1 MNTKILS
8 LHQKGNLAV
17 VQFSAMPNNTLEMVT
32 SAFALKSPLMAQG
45 LAFAWPTCATAY

>member
-17 VQFSAMPNNTLEMVT
+17 VQFSAMPNNTLEIVHIRICPEKQ
-32 SAFALKSPLMAQG
+32 FN
-45 LAFAWPTCATAY
+45 